1 MVVLAVSASSGSTR
15 SDGGHSARG
24 SGGRR
29 WPLLH
34 TTNLWRWLA
43 LRTVM
48 LKMLGFARRSNELS
62 ARPAHRGHRHH
73 NATVLHLAEKT
84 LTTFGPLYNQFGQ
97 REAADSNT
105 NILNFFLIG

>member
-1 MVVLAVSASSGSTR
+1 MVVLAVSGSSGSTR

-24 SGGRR
+24 NGGRR

-48 LKMLGFARRSNELS
+48 LKMLGFAKRSTESSATMHTVDIDIIMLPFYTLLKRLS
-62 ARPAHRGHRHH
+62 PRLDR
-73 NATVLHLAEKT
+73 
-84 LTTFGPLYNQFGQ
+84 
-97 REAADSNT
+97 ST
-105 NILNFFLIG
+105 NSSDTGKRQTAILIS